1 MKKNKSVKYVT
12 EEQKEVKK
20 FIFVLIGLIIIIVG
34 IYFFTRAFV
43 TKDLFDNKTNEKE
56 YQTGTINSDIAIV
69 GNMLNR
75 PYEEYYVLA
84 FDSEGTK
91 AIEYNGIVSK
101 YISNE
106 KSLKVYHIDLANELN
121 KKYVATD
128 ENISK
133 EFESIEKL
141 KLGEI
146 TLIKVKNKKVTKFIT
161 NIDNITKELTV
172 ES

>member
-1 MKKNKSVKYVT
+1 MKKNIKYES
-12 EEQKEVKK
+12 EEQKEVKR
-20 FIFVLIGLIIIIVG
+20 FILVVLGLVIAVIG

-43 TKDLFDNKTNEKE
+43 TKDLFNKNNDEISYTD
-56 YQTGTINSDIAIV
+56 GAINYDVAIV

-75 PYEEYYVLA
+75 PYDEYYLMA

-91 AIEYNGIVSK
+91 SNYYSTIISK

-106 KSLKVYHIDLANELN
+106 KSLKVYHIDLANSLN
-121 KKYVATD
+121 ENFIAKD

-133 EFESIEKL
+133 KFESIDNL
-141 KLGEI
+141 KLGEV

-161 NIDNITKELTV
+161 NIEEIAKELTI